1 MESSYHHL
9 GPVVLATLVTRLVS
23 YNHLGPVVLATLVI
37 RLASY
42 NHLGS
47 VVGEVDEN
55 MVVGPGLQG
64 LPRAHIRLFAT
75 QNL

>member
-1 MESSYHHL
+1 M
-9 GPVVLATLVTRLVS
+9 VLATLVTRLVS
-23 YNHLGPVVLATLVI
+23 NNYLGPVVLATLVI

-55 MVVGPGLQG
+55 MVVGP
-64 LPRAHIRLFAT
+64 
-75 QNL
+75 